1 LPVVLRKLIPR
12 EEGFF
17 DYFDAH
23 TATTV
28 EACRELVALMSN
40 GADIP
45 GLARRIKE
53 LETQA
58 DTITHEC
65 LETLH
70 GTFITPLD
78 RDEIHRLMA
87 RLDDVMDFAEAASD
101 QCALYRIEGFTPEAR
116 GLAETLLGA
125 VEQIQHAVGGLRHM
139 KNAPAIKERCVE
151 IHRLENEGDR
161 LLRQAVAGLFENPGN
176 PVEIIKWKDV
186 YENLES
192 ATDSCETVANILE
205 GIVLEHA

>member
-1 LPVVLRKLIPR
+1 VLRRLIPR

-17 DYFDAH
+17 DYFEKHA
-23 TATTV
+23 ATTV
-28 EACRELVALMSN
+28 EACRELVALMSD
-40 GADIP
+40 GADVQ

-53 LETQA
+53 LETDA

-70 GTFITPLD
+70 RTFITPLD

-101 QCALYRIEGFTPEAR
+101 QCALYRIERFTPEAR

-125 VEQIQHAVGGLRHM
+125 VEQIQHAVAGLRHM
-139 KNAPAIKERCVE
+139 KNARAIKERCVE

-161 LLRQAVAGLFENPGN
+161 LLRKAVAGLFDDPRD
-176 PVEIIKWKDV
+176 PVSIIKWKDV

-192 ATDSCETVANILE
+192 ATDGCETVANILE
-205 GIVLEHA
+205 GIVLEHG